1 MPKIVDHDTQ
11 RERFAEAA
19 IRLIARDGFEG
30 MTMRAVAAEAGLSY
44 GSLFHYFASK
54 DELLIHAVRHLT
66 SQQSRRV
73 NDFSSRSRGLRALQR
88 LLYDDALVDVSSR
101 GEAVVWLAFLARAA
115 LDPALARIH
124 SDLIDGWLERIRQM
138 LDEARAAGEIAAGL
152 DTEAEALAI
161 WVYSAGVGQQGLLY
175 PQRFPPARQRKLIT
189 AYLDKLRSP
198 AGESGQQGG
207 DSPG

>member
-1 MPKIVDHDTQ
+1 MPKIVDHDAQ
-11 RERFAEAA
+11 RECFAEAA

-66 SQQSRRV
+66 AQQSRRV
-73 NDFSSRSRGLRALQR
+73 NEFSSRSKGLGALRR
-88 LLYDDALVDVSSR
+88 LLFDDALVDTQSR
-101 GEAVVWLAFLARAA
+101 EEAVVWLAFLSRAA
-115 LDPALARIH
+115 LEPALARIH
-124 SDLIDGWLERIRQM
+124 GQLIDGWLERIRQM
-138 LDEARAAGEIAAGL
+138 LEEARAAGEVPATL

-175 PQRFPPARQRKLIT
+175 PRRFPPVRQRKLIT
-189 AYLDKLRSP
+189 AYLDKLRR
-198 AGESGQQGG
+198 
-207 DSPG
+207 